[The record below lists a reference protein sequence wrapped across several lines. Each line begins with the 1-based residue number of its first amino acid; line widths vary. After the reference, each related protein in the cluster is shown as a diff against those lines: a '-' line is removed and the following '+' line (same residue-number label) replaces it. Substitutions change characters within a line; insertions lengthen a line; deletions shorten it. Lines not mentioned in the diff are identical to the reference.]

1 MNSMKKLIPIL
12 LKAVMALGLNYL
24 WAQDATAST
33 LTVNSGTQTSTCVPI
48 QGNCNYGY
56 SVTQF
61 IIDDEALDPARG
73 GYITQMAFHVAEE
86 NCATRGHYEIFVTE
100 IAENRITIDPM
111 MLQWKFLDVGGV
123 EAVSVLEAINIEDH
137 TWTIPFDR
145 PKYFGGWRNGERT
158 HLMVT
163 IRHTFTTT
171 AFNLP
176 LNFYGVEY
184 ESEVLYYASTFNS
197 DGYQLPTSYGLD
209 GTSNFSPMTT
219 ITYTAPSL
227 PTYRHTVNGI

>member
-1 MNSMKKLIPIL
+1 M
-12 LKAVMALGLNYL
+12 AVMALGLNYL

-73 GYITQMAFHVAEE
+73 GYITQMAFHVTEE

-111 MLQWKFLDVGGV
+111 MLQWKSLDVGGV
-123 EAVSVLEAINIEDH
+123 ETASVLEAINIEDH

-171 AFNLP
+171 AFDLP

-184 ESEVLYYASTFNS
+184 EPEVLYYASTFNS
-197 DGYQLPTSYGLD
+197 DIIRAGRHIEFLAHDHHHLYRSESPDLP
-209 GTSNFSPMTT
+209 PHCQWQ
-219 ITYTAPSL
+219 YTDQPRC
-227 PTYRHTVNGI
+227 PRPIKP